1 MQQEQKLQHG
11 MEECGLGGAYPFQTR
26 ALFNRISL
34 QPGAA
39 YKLVDGR
46 KNLYFLS
53 SYHMQ

>member
-53 SYHMQ
+53 SFHMQ